1 MAGMKI
7 LIVDDE
13 QPARKKLRAFLEKE
27 KEVALILEAA
37 NGVEAARLISADQP
51 DLVFLDIQMPGM
63 NGFEMIA
70 AVGVENMP
78 AVIFVTAYDQYALAA
93 FEVQA
98 IDYLLKPFDQARFKK
113 SFQRALTMAQAKP
126 ENTVL
131 LQRLLAEIGAEKTFL
146 QRLMVN
152 TGARFFF
159 IKTGEILYLSAEEK
173 YVSLHT
179 EKGAYLMRETMT
191 RLEARLDPSK
201 FIRIHRSYLVNVDFI
216 KELLPES
223 HGDYLA
229 RLKNGVELP
238 VSRRYRERLMGGG

>member
-63 NGFEMIA
+63 NGFEMIE

-113 SFQRALTMAQAKP
+113 SFQRAVTLAQAKP
-126 ENTVL
+126 ENTAL

-152 TGARFFF
+152 AGSRFFF
-159 IKTGEILYLSAEEK
+159 IKTSEILYLSAEEK
-173 YVSLHT
+173 YVNLHT

-191 RLEARLDPSK
+191 GLEARLDPSK
-201 FIRIHRSYLVNVDFI
+201 FVRIHRSYLVNVDFI

-238 VSRRYRERLMGGG
+238 VSRRYRERLMGGK

>member
-70 AVGVENMP
+70 VVGVENMP

-113 SFQRALTMAQAKP
+113 SFQRAVTLAQTKP

-131 LQRLLAEIGAEKTFL
+131 LQRLLAEIGADKTFL

-159 IKTGEILYLSAEEK
+159 IKTDEILYLSAEEK
-173 YVSLHT
+173 YVNLHT
-179 EKGAYLMRETMT
+179 EKGSYLMRETMT
-191 RLEARLDPSK
+191 GLEARLDPSK

-238 VSRRYRERLMGGG
+238 VSRRYRERLMGGK

>member
-1 MAGMKI
+1 MKI

-113 SFQRALTMAQAKP
+113 SFQRAVTLAQAKP
-126 ENTVL
+126 ENTAL

-152 TGARFFF
+152 AGSRFFF
-159 IKTGEILYLSAEEK
+159 IKTSEILYLSAEEK
-173 YVSLHT
+173 YVNLHT
-179 EKGAYLMRETMT
+179 EKGSYLMRETMT
-191 RLEARLDPSK
+191 GLEARLDPSK

-238 VSRRYRERLMGGG
+238 VSRRYRERLMGGK

>member
-1 MAGMKI
+1 MKI

-13 QPARKKLRAFLEKE
+13 QPARKKLRTFLEKE
-27 KEVALILEAA
+27 KGVALILEAG
-37 NGVEAARLISADQP
+37 NGVEAARLISEDKP
-51 DLVFLDIQMPGM
+51 DLAFLDIQMPGM

-98 IDYLLKPFDQARFKK
+98 IDYLLKPFDHARFKK
-113 SFQRALTMAQAKP
+113 SFQRAVKRLEAKP
-126 ENTVL
+126 ENVVL
-131 LQRLLAEIGAEKTFL
+131 LQRLLAEISAERTFL
-146 QRLMVN
+146 QRLMVSV
-152 TGARFFF
+152 GARFFF
-159 IKTGEILYLSAEEK
+159 IKTSEILFISAEEK
-173 YVSLHT
+173 YVNLHT

-191 RLEARLDPSK
+191 GLEARLDPSK
-201 FIRIHRSYLVNVDFI
+201 FARIHRSYLVNVDFI
-216 KELLPES
+216 KELQSES

>member
-63 NGFEMIA
+63 NGFEMIK

-113 SFQRALTMAQAKP
+113 SFQRAVTLAQAKP
-126 ENTVL
+126 ENTAL

-152 TGARFFF
+152 AGSRFFF
-159 IKTGEILYLSAEEK
+159 IKTSEILYLSAEEK
-173 YVSLHT
+173 YVNLHT
-179 EKGAYLMRETMT
+179 EKGSYLMRETMT
-191 RLEARLDPSK
+191 GLEARLDPSK

-238 VSRRYRERLMGGG
+238 VSRRYRERLMGGK

>member
-1 MAGMKI
+1 MKI

-13 QPARKKLRAFLEKE
+13 QPARKKLRTFLEKE
-27 KEVALILEAA
+27 KGVALILEAG
-37 NGVEAARLISADQP
+37 NGVEAARLISEDKP
-51 DLVFLDIQMPGM
+51 DLAFLDIQMPGM

-98 IDYLLKPFDQARFKK
+98 IDYLLKPFDHARFKK
-113 SFQRALTMAQAKP
+113 SFQRAVKRLEAKP
-126 ENTVL
+126 ENVVL
-131 LQRLLAEIGAEKTFL
+131 LQRLLAEISAERTFL
-146 QRLMVN
+146 QRLMVSV
-152 TGARFFF
+152 GARFFF
-159 IKTGEILYLSAEEK
+159 IKTSEILFISAEEK

-191 RLEARLDPSK
+191 GLEARLDPSK
-201 FIRIHRSYLVNVDFI
+201 FARIHRSYLVNVDFI
-216 KELLPES
+216 KELQSES

>member
-63 NGFEMIA
+63 NGFEMIE

-98 IDYLLKPFDQARFKK
+98 IDYLLKPFDQTRFKK
-113 SFQRALTMAQAKP
+113 SFQRAVTLTQAKP
-126 ENTVL
+126 ENTAL

-152 TGARFFF
+152 AGSRFFF
-159 IKTGEILYLSAEEK
+159 IKTSEILYLSAEEK
-173 YVSLHT
+173 YVNLHT
-179 EKGAYLMRETMT
+179 EKGAYMMRETMT
-191 RLEARLDPSK
+191 GLEARLDPSK
-201 FIRIHRSYLVNVDFI
+201 FVRIHRSYLVNVDFI

-238 VSRRYRERLMGGG
+238 VSRRYRERLMGGK

>member
-63 NGFEMIA
+63 NGFEMIE

-113 SFQRALTMAQAKP
+113 SFQRAVTLAQGKP

-152 TGARFFF
+152 AGARFFF
-159 IKTGEILYLSAEEK
+159 IKTSEILYLSAEEK
-173 YVSLHT
+173 YVNLHT

-191 RLEARLDPSK
+191 GLEARLDPSK

-238 VSRRYRERLMGGG
+238 VSRRYRERLMGGK

>member
-113 SFQRALTMAQAKP
+113 SFQRAVTLAQAKP
-126 ENTVL
+126 ENTAL

-152 TGARFFF
+152 AGSRFFF
-159 IKTGEILYLSAEEK
+159 IKTSEILYLSAEEK
-173 YVSLHT
+173 YVNLHT
-179 EKGAYLMRETMT
+179 EKGSYLMRETMT
-191 RLEARLDPSK
+191 GLEARLDPSK

-238 VSRRYRERLMGGG
+238 VSRRYRERLMGGK

>member
-113 SFQRALTMAQAKP
+113 SFQRAVTLAQAKP
-126 ENTVL
+126 ENTAL

-152 TGARFFF
+152 AGSRFFF
-159 IKTGEILYLSAEEK
+159 IKTSEILYLSAEEK
-173 YVSLHT
+173 YVNLHT

-191 RLEARLDPSK
+191 GLEARLDPSK
-201 FIRIHRSYLVNVDFI
+201 FVRIHRSYLVNVDFI

-238 VSRRYRERLMGGG
+238 VSRRYRERLMGGK

>member
-1 MAGMKI
+1 MKI

-13 QPARKKLRAFLEKE
+13 QPARKKLRTFLEKE
-27 KEVALILEAA
+27 KGVALILEAG
-37 NGVEAARLISADQP
+37 NGVEAARLISEDKP
-51 DLVFLDIQMPGM
+51 DLAFLDIQMPGM

-98 IDYLLKPFDQARFKK
+98 IDYLLKPFDHARFKK
-113 SFQRALTMAQAKP
+113 SFQRAVKRLEAKP
-126 ENTVL
+126 ENMVL
-131 LQRLLAEIGAEKTFL
+131 LQRLLAEISAERTFL
-146 QRLMVN
+146 QRLMVSV
-152 TGARFFF
+152 GARFFF
-159 IKTGEILYLSAEEK
+159 IKTSEILFISAEEK

-191 RLEARLDPSK
+191 GLEARLDPSK
-201 FIRIHRSYLVNVDFI
+201 FARIHRSYLVNVDFI
-216 KELLPES
+216 KELQSES

>member
-70 AVGVENMP
+70 VVGVENMP

-113 SFQRALTMAQAKP
+113 SFQRAVTLAQAKP
-126 ENTVL
+126 ENTAL

-152 TGARFFF
+152 AGSRFFF
-159 IKTGEILYLSAEEK
+159 IKTSEILYLSAEEK
-173 YVSLHT
+173 YVNLHT
-179 EKGAYLMRETMT
+179 EKGSYLMRETMT
-191 RLEARLDPSK
+191 GLEARLDPSK

-238 VSRRYRERLMGGG
+238 VSRRYRERLMGGK

>member
-113 SFQRALTMAQAKP
+113 SFQRAVTLAQAKP

-152 TGARFFF
+152 AGSRFFF
-159 IKTGEILYLSAEEK
+159 IKTSEILYLSAEEK
-173 YVSLHT
+173 YVNLHT

-191 RLEARLDPSK
+191 GLEARLDPSK
-201 FIRIHRSYLVNVDFI
+201 FVRIHRSYLVNVDFI

-238 VSRRYRERLMGGG
+238 VSRRYRERLMGGK

>member
-63 NGFEMIA
+63 NGFEMIE

-98 IDYLLKPFDQARFKK
+98 IDYLLKPFDQTRFKK
-113 SFQRALTMAQAKP
+113 SFQRAVTLAQAKP
-126 ENTVL
+126 ENTAL

-152 TGARFFF
+152 AGSRFFF
-159 IKTGEILYLSAEEK
+159 IKTSEILYLSAEEK
-173 YVSLHT
+173 YVNLHT

-191 RLEARLDPSK
+191 GLEARLDPSK
-201 FIRIHRSYLVNVDFI
+201 FVRIHRSYLVNVDFI

-238 VSRRYRERLMGGG
+238 VSRRYRERLMGGK

>member
-63 NGFEMIA
+63 NGFEMIE

-113 SFQRALTMAQAKP
+113 SFQRAVTLAQAKP

-152 TGARFFF
+152 AGSRFFF
-159 IKTGEILYLSAEEK
+159 IKTSEILYLSAEEK
-173 YVSLHT
+173 YVNLHT

-191 RLEARLDPSK
+191 GLEARLDPSK
-201 FIRIHRSYLVNVDFI
+201 FVRIHRSYLVNVDFI

-238 VSRRYRERLMGGG
+238 VSRRYRERLMGGK

>member
-63 NGFEMIA
+63 NGFEMIE

-113 SFQRALTMAQAKP
+113 SFQRAVTLAQGKP

-152 TGARFFF
+152 AGSRFFF
-159 IKTGEILYLSAEEK
+159 IKTSEILYLSAEEK
-173 YVSLHT
+173 YVNLHT

-191 RLEARLDPSK
+191 GLEARLDPSK

-238 VSRRYRERLMGGG
+238 VSRRYRERLMGGK

>member
-63 NGFEMIA
+63 NGFEMIE

-113 SFQRALTMAQAKP
+113 SFQRAVTLAQAKP
-126 ENTVL
+126 ENTAL

-152 TGARFFF
+152 AGARFFF
-159 IKTGEILYLSAEEK
+159 IKTSEILYLSAEEK
-173 YVSLHT
+173 YVNLHT

-191 RLEARLDPSK
+191 GLEARLDPSK

-238 VSRRYRERLMGGG
+238 VSRRYRERLMGGK

>member
-63 NGFEMIA
+63 NGFEMIK

-113 SFQRALTMAQAKP
+113 SFQRAVTLAQAKP
-126 ENTVL
+126 ENTAL

-152 TGARFFF
+152 AGSRFFF
-159 IKTGEILYLSAEEK
+159 IKTSEILYLSAEEK
-173 YVSLHT
+173 YVNLHT

-191 RLEARLDPSK
+191 GLEARLDPSK

-238 VSRRYRERLMGGG
+238 VSRRYRERLMGGK

>member
-63 NGFEMIA
+63 NGFEMIE
-70 AVGVENMP
+70 AVGVEKMP

-113 SFQRALTMAQAKP
+113 SFQRAVTSAQAKP
-126 ENTVL
+126 ENTAL

-152 TGARFFF
+152 AGARFFF
-159 IKTGEILYLSAEEK
+159 IKTSEILYLSAEEK
-173 YVSLHT
+173 YVNLHT

-191 RLEARLDPSK
+191 GLEARLDPSK

-216 KELLPES
+216 KELQPES

-238 VSRRYRERLMGGG
+238 VSRRYRERLMGGK

>member
-13 QPARKKLRAFLEKE
+13 QPARKKLRTFLEKE
-27 KEVALILEAA
+27 KGVALILEAG
-37 NGVEAARLISADQP
+37 NGVEAARLISEDKP

-63 NGFEMIA
+63 NGFEMIE

-113 SFQRALTMAQAKP
+113 SFQRAVTLAQAKP
-126 ENTVL
+126 ENTAL

-152 TGARFFF
+152 AGARFFF
-159 IKTGEILYLSAEEK
+159 IKTSEILYLSAEEK
-173 YVSLHT
+173 YVNLHT

-191 RLEARLDPSK
+191 GLEARLDPSK

-238 VSRRYRERLMGGG
+238 VSRRYRERLMGGK

>member
-1 MAGMKI
+1 MVGMKI

-27 KEVALILEAA
+27 KEVVLILEAA

-63 NGFEMIA
+63 NGFEMIE

-113 SFQRALTMAQAKP
+113 SFQRAVTLAQAKP
-126 ENTVL
+126 ENTAL

-152 TGARFFF
+152 AGSRFFF
-159 IKTGEILYLSAEEK
+159 IKTSEILYLSAEEK
-173 YVSLHT
+173 YVNLHT

-191 RLEARLDPSK
+191 GLEARLDPSK

-238 VSRRYRERLMGGG
+238 VSRRYRERLMGGK

>member
-63 NGFEMIA
+63 NGFEMIE

-113 SFQRALTMAQAKP
+113 SFQRAVTLAQAKP
-126 ENTVL
+126 ENTAL

-152 TGARFFF
+152 AGSRFFF
-159 IKTGEILYLSAEEK
+159 IKTSEILYLSAEEK
-173 YVSLHT
+173 YVNLHT

-191 RLEARLDPSK
+191 GLEARLDPSK

-238 VSRRYRERLMGGG
+238 VSRRYRERLMGGK

>member
-63 NGFEMIA
+63 NGFEMIK

-113 SFQRALTMAQAKP
+113 SFQRAVTLAQAKP

-152 TGARFFF
+152 AGSRFFF
-159 IKTGEILYLSAEEK
+159 IKTSEILYLSAEEK
-173 YVSLHT
+173 YVNLHT

-191 RLEARLDPSK
+191 GLEARLDPSK

-238 VSRRYRERLMGGG
+238 VSRRYRERLMGGK